1 MSRSEL
7 HIALC
12 TDGVFPQAMGGMQR
26 HSRLLA
32 EELASAPGVR
42 LTVLHP
48 HEPPIFDAGLGIT
61 EVSIAPIDTSRFY
74 LRELWRYSDRVA
86 AALDRIS
93 PDVVLSQGFSV
104 WSGIDRFTHKLIVHP
119 HGLEMFQGITMRDQV
134 IGAPFR
140 FALRHIL
147 RRSAVCI
154 SLGGRLTPV
163 LQQQVRGTGTRVIT
177 SPNAVHVPEVMPAY
191 PVDHGPLRLLFVGRF
206 AFNKG
211 LDLLIEVARRL
222 EREGKGDL
230 VHFQLAGDGPLK
242 EGIMAAGLPANVEL
256 LGKIDDAGLF
266 RAYQQC
272 HALVLPTRFEGMPT
286 VVLEAMAHARPSI
299 VSDVGAT
306 AELVDHTNGRLLPK
320 GDVDALFCAVLELA
334 SLPASAR
341 AGLGRAAWRKAR
353 DKYTWH
359 TVAARTFA
367 LAQELH
373 QQDSYLNGQRE

>member
-1 MSRSEL
+1 
-7 HIALC
+7 
-12 TDGVFPQAMGGMQR
+12 
-26 HSRLLA
+26 
-32 EELASAPGVR
+32 
-42 LTVLHP
+42 
-48 HEPPIFDAGLGIT
+48 
-61 EVSIAPIDTSRFY
+61 
-74 LRELWRYSDRVA
+74 
-86 AALDRIS
+86 
-93 PDVVLSQGFSV
+93 
-104 WSGIDRFTHKLIVHP
+104 
-119 HGLEMFQGITMRDQV
+119 
-134 IGAPFR
+134 
-140 FALRHIL
+140 
-147 RRSAVCI
+147 
-154 SLGGRLTPV
+154 
-163 LQQQVRGTGTRVIT
+163 
-177 SPNAVHVPEVMPAY
+177 
-191 PVDHGPLRLLFVGRF
+191 
-206 AFNKG
+206 
-211 LDLLIEVARRL
+211 
-222 EREGKGDL
+222 
-230 VHFQLAGDGPLK
+230 
-242 EGIMAAGLPANVEL
+242 VEL

>member
-1 MSRSEL
+1 
-7 HIALC
+7 
-12 TDGVFPQAMGGMQR
+12 
-26 HSRLLA
+26 
-32 EELASAPGVR
+32 
-42 LTVLHP
+42 
-48 HEPPIFDAGLGIT
+48 
-61 EVSIAPIDTSRFY
+61 
-74 LRELWRYSDRVA
+74 
-86 AALDRIS
+86 
-93 PDVVLSQGFSV
+93 
-104 WSGIDRFTHKLIVHP
+104 
-119 HGLEMFQGITMRDQV
+119 
-134 IGAPFR
+134 
-140 FALRHIL
+140 
-147 RRSAVCI
+147 
-154 SLGGRLTPV
+154 
-163 LQQQVRGTGTRVIT
+163 
-177 SPNAVHVPEVMPAY
+177 
-191 PVDHGPLRLLFVGRF
+191 
-206 AFNKG
+206 
-211 LDLLIEVARRL
+211 LIEVARRL